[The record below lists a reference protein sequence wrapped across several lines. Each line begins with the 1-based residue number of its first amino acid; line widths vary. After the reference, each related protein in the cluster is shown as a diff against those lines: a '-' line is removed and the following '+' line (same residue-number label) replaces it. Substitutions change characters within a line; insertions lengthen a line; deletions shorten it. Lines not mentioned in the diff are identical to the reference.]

1 MDFAPVQLPDIAEES
16 GLVPRKEADLIKED
30 MQEVIAMANESVTD
44 QDIKSVKELRIWHDE
59 EHDWLLESEHDIWHD
74 EELWL
79 HESEHVIWHEEEPEE
94 NDADIFEAD

>member
-44 QDIKSVKELRIWHDE
+44 QDIKSVKEPVIALVIV
-59 EHDWLLESEHDIWHD
+59 SDIEKD
-74 EELWL
+74 
-79 HESEHVIWHEEEPEE
+79 
-94 NDADIFEAD
+94 D